1 MYPIGSPKGA
11 LNNKRTPDF
20 IGTLKFKRVN
30 GEYTL
35 NRFIVNY
42 DLKDRSS
49 FNEKFHP
56 PSEAIKFLKSQA
68 VFLTKEDSD
77 MEEFLKDNNIK
88 FRFTKICEFCTME
101 ANITI
106 INSKFSYKFHNQ
118 RICKDCAIET
128 IKRELKARH
137 FDKKSFINFKRLLNK
152 TNSLETVLSTLS
164 PHFDPSRNPDLTL
177 YDTVKVKKDN
187 IPEIDMARLKIPSE
201 FREILISKG
210 NTKLLPIQILAIK
223 EGLLK
228 NKDILAVSPTGSG
241 KTLIGELAGIPK
253 ALNGEKFIFLTP
265 LVALANQKYR
275 DFKEKYEPLGLKVAI
290 KVGMNRVKA
299 KNELNLPNNNIDK
312 SDIVVATY
320 EAIDYL
326 LRSGKKD
333 TINNLGLIL
342 IDEIHM
348 VDDEDRGA
356 RLNGLIRRIKYLY
369 PKTQL
374 IGLSA
379 TVKNPKFLA
388 DAFNM
393 NLVSYENRPVPLE
406 RHLTYVRNENEK
418 TNLIRKLVKKESK
431 RRSKKAYKGQTIVF
445 TNSRRKTHKITKYLS
460 SNGISASAYH
470 AGLSYFKKEKIE
482 KDFDKGKI
490 DVVVTTAALAAGVDF
505 PASQVIFENLLM
517 GNKYISPNEFSQMIG
532 RAGRPSYHD
541 KGIVYLIAEIG
552 NEFDNISEEAMALEL
567 LESNNEDVHIE
578 YSEDNQ
584 LEEILADISSGTIN
598 SIDSLKKFYK
608 KSNVP
613 MSIESSLNELI
624 DNDLI
629 DHYNDKIETTNFG
642 RAVSMSFLDIHEAE
656 FIKDSIKNSN
666 YLKDSKYIVNNLNQI
681 GTTSFLFREA
691 KKNRA
696 VNEKGKSR
704 NIKKVNEKGKS
715 RNTKK
720 SKVIKIKKSLKIN
733 ELDKVTTNHLKAKS
747 IALELELFSNGY
759 LSPIVHTQIV
769 NSIKTNFSSRLFAE
783 SCLDIISSG
792 DTIAKLEQKFQ
803 DCLIKMQIDFLNCD
817 CQEKPFCDCL
827 QRGISYLII
836 NERLNAKDPIS
847 ISKKLY
853 NDYQIHTYPGDIFS
867 YLDIYLKNL
876 DAVRR
881 IAYAINN
888 KAMYNEAEKL
898 IKAIENPNK
907 YL

>member
-11 LNNKRTPDF
+11 LNTKRTPEF

-35 NRFIVNY
+35 NRFIANY
-42 DLKDRSS
+42 DVKERSS
-49 FNEKFHP
+49 FNEKFYP
-56 PSEAIKFLKSQA
+56 PSEVIKFLKSQA
-68 VFLTKEDSD
+68 VFLTKKDED
-77 MEEFLKDNNIK
+77 MEEFLKDNDIK
-88 FRFTKICEFCTME
+88 YRFTKICEFCTME
-101 ANITI
+101 GNITI

-118 RICKDCAIET
+118 IICKDCAIET
-128 IKRELKARH
+128 IKRELKVRH
-137 FDKKSFINFKRLLNK
+137 FNKKSFKNFKRLLNK
-152 TNSLETVLSTLS
+152 TNSLETVLSILS
-164 PHFDPSRNPDLTL
+164 PHFDPSRNPNLTL

-187 IPEIDMARLKIPSE
+187 IPEIDMSRLKIPTD
-201 FREILISKG
+201 FREILINKG

-228 NKDILAVSPTGSG
+228 DKDILAVSATGSG

-275 DFKEKYEPLGLKVAI
+275 DFKKKYKPLGLTTAI

-299 KNELNLPNNNIDK
+299 KGELNLPNSDIDK
-312 SDIVVATY
+312 SDIIVGTY

-333 TINNLGLIL
+333 TINNLGVIL

-348 VDDEDRGA
+348 IDDEDRGA

-388 DAFNM
+388 NTFDM
-393 NLVSYENRPVPLE
+393 NLVTYENRPVPLE
-406 RHLTYVRNENEK
+406 RHLTYVRNESEK
-418 TNLIRKLVKKESK
+418 ANLIRKLVKKEAK
-431 RRSKKAYKGQTIVF
+431 RKSKKGYKGQTIVF

-460 SNGISASAYH
+460 NNGINASAYH

-517 GNKYISPNEFSQMIG
+517 GNKYISPNEFSQMLG

-552 NEFDNISEEAMALEL
+552 NEFDNVSEEAMALEL
-567 LESNNEDVHIE
+567 LESNSENVHIE
-578 YSEDNQ
+578 YSEDDE
-584 LEEILADISSGTIN
+584 LEEILADVSSNTIN
-598 SIDSLKKFYK
+598 SIDSLNKFYK
-608 KSNVP
+608 NSNVP
-613 MSIESSLNELI
+613 MAIDSSLNELI
-624 DNDLI
+624 DNGLI
-629 DHYNDKIETTNFG
+629 YHIGDKIETTKLG
-642 RAVSMSFLDIHEAE
+642 RAVSMSFLNIHEAE
-656 FIKDSIKNSN
+656 FIKNSIKNSN
-666 YLKDSKYIVNNLNQI
+666 YLKESQYIVNNLNKI
-681 GTTSFLFREA
+681 ANTNFLF
-691 KKNRA
+691 KKPKPKNK
-696 VNEKGKSR
+696 NSDNNKGKS
-704 NIKKVNEKGKS
+704 KKN
-715 RNTKK
+715 KK
-720 SKVIKIKKSLKIN
+720 QKAIKIKRTLKIN
-733 ELDKVTTNHLKAKS
+733 ELDRHTINHLKVKS
-747 IALELELFSNGY
+747 IALELELFSNAY

-769 NSIKTNFSSRLFAE
+769 NAIKTNFSSRLFAE

-792 DTIAKLEQKFQ
+792 DTIAKLDQKFQ
-803 DCLIKMQIDFLNCD
+803 DCLIKLQIDFLNCN

-827 QRGISYLII
+827 QRGVSYLIV
-836 NERLNAKDPIS
+836 NERLNGHDPMS

-853 NDYQIHTYPGDIFS
+853 KQYQIHIYPGDIFS

-876 DAVRR
+876 DAIKR

-888 KAMYNEAEKL
+888 KAIYNEAEKL
-898 IKAIENPNK
+898 IKAIENPEK
-907 YL
+907 